1 MIYDLVPCDHP
12 ILHTKLDKFDF
23 TNPPVNPVELANNLI
38 ETMVK
43 NNGMGLAANQCGL
56 PHRVFVLYSQESLA
70 CYNPSVVD
78 VSTETVL
85 LEEGC
90 LSFPNLLIPI
100 KRPKTI
106 KVRFFDPFGVGRTE
120 KFSGIT
126 ARAFLHELDHLD
138 GIDYTT
144 KANRIHLDRAR
155 RKQKM
160 LDRFTKK
167 QERLAI

>member
-12 ILHTKLDKFDF
+12 ILHTKLERFDF
-23 TNPPVNPVELANNLI
+23 TNPPVNPVELTNNLI
-38 ETMVK
+38 ETMAHNK
-43 NNGMGLAANQCGL
+43 GMGLAANQCGL
-56 PHRVFVLYSQESLA
+56 PYRVFVLWSQDTLA
-70 CYNPSVVD
+70 CFNPTVVD
-78 VSTETVL
+78 VSNETVL

-106 KVRFFDPFGVGRTE
+106 KVRFFDPFGQGRTE

-138 GIDYTT
+138 GIDYTS
-144 KANRIHLDRAR
+144 KASRIHLDRAR

-160 LDRFTKK
+160 LNRFSKR
-167 QERLAI
+167 QERVAI